1 MKTGKRMSG
10 DLCMQSS
17 IWAAGIQLAIAEHVS
32 DKRPRSAALLAG
44 TIHILRRLLDWYLE
58 NKRVPEDL
66 FFFSPKDECSPRRRS
81 VAVMMQ
87 LGRAYSRNKCQDQ
100 PATVHFLEDTV
111 PIVERFRGSTTW
123 DHLITRP
130 SR

>member
-1 MKTGKRMSG
+1 
-10 DLCMQSS
+10 MQSS

-66 FFFSPKDECSPRRRS
+66 FFFSPQRRVLATPPLCRS
-81 VAVMMQ
+81 HDAARQ
-87 LGRAYSRNKCQDQ
+87 SL
-100 PATVHFLEDTV
+100 
-111 PIVERFRGSTTW
+111 
-123 DHLITRP
+123 
-130 SR
+130 